1 MTVTEEKNATNQCK
15 TTAAAALS
23 RMSQLSQSKETKKKT
38 TKKKTK
44 QGLTPAFVWSS
55 CIKMSFFFSFIGFSL
70 GSKNVRIESI
80 GNTQIP
86 VIINGKLCAKRQN
99 KSQSAYLN

>member
-38 TKKKTK
+38 K

-55 CIKMSFFFSFIGFSL
+55 CIEMIFFFFFLLSVL
-70 GSKNVRIESI
+70 VWEVRM
-80 GNTQIP
+80 
-86 VIINGKLCAKRQN
+86 
-99 KSQSAYLN
+99 